1 LKTRSS
7 LLTLSLLLVHSLRL
21 DAADEA
27 MDVRTQGAFGFP
39 QKEAKVICDRPD
51 LRFSIWSNDEYLF
64 AQAVLWND
72 DDASLG
78 KTDDNREIGDRSN
91 LLLDLD
97 ADQKT
102 TARVDRDYS
111 LNPWPDLSGLHYTV
125 WSGPNSNGGLEKD
138 SKGRGA
144 IRYVKLPDGK
154 GARVDTYLIPLAEIS
169 KKVGDKIRLAY
180 YARSTKPE
188 FIVNSAG
195 FDREGKGYYS
205 HHIPRDIYHEYVLV
219 DGREIDGLR
228 VPEGRTE
235 ISLAKQKTVPM
246 PKLGDMA
253 PEIKAIDWIN
263 LKDPVTLKGLR
274 GKVVLVEFWAT
285 WCGPCIEII
294 PRLNEL
300 HQKFSSSDFQLLSL
314 VLEGHKT
321 MDRFLTK
328 RIRQISHWP
337 RKHFGRRL
345 RCDRHTSRLSHRQ
358 TWKSR
363 LARAQRRARTGKSHR
378 RPIEEIRLI
387 IF

>member
-1 LKTRSS
+1 MKPILV
-7 LLTLSLLLVHSLRL
+7 LSLLMVHGLVLG
-21 DAADEA
+21 AADEPV
-27 MDVRTQGAFGFP
+27 DVRSQGAFGFP
-39 QKEAKVICDRPD
+39 QKEAKVICDRPE
-51 LRFSIWSNDEYLF
+51 LRFSAWNNGECLF
-64 AQAVLWND
+64 GQAVLWND

-111 LNPWPDLSGLHYTV
+111 LNPWPHLGGLHYQV
-125 WSGPNSNGGLEKD
+125 WLDENSTSGLESD

-154 GARVDTYLIPLAEIS
+154 CARVDTYLIPLAEIS

-180 YARSTKPE
+180 YALSTKPE

-195 FDREGKGYYS
+195 FAREGKGYYS
-205 HHIPRDIYHEYVLV
+205 HHIPRDIYHEYILV

-235 ISLAKQKTVPM
+235 ISLAKQKTM
-246 PKLGDMA
+246 PKLGEMA

-274 GKVVLVEFWAT
+274 GKVVLLEFWAT

-300 HQKFSSSDFQLLSL
+300 HQKFSSRDFQLLSL

-328 RIRQISHWP
+328 RSVKYPIGLESTSADDYGVTGIPHA
-337 RKHFGRRL
+337 FL
-345 RCDRHTSRLSHRQ
+345 IDRHGKVIWHGHSASRELEEVIAAELK
-358 TWKSR
+358 KS
-363 LARAQRRARTGKSHR
+363 
-378 RPIEEIRLI
+378 E
-387 IF
+387 